1 MCANPTKSN
10 EEQVS
15 NDDEGVASPP
25 VGPQS
30 KDDGDGH
37 SGPSSESSANVPR
50 PKNLMKDASVI
61 SRMLFYWPFP
71 LLKLGLQRPLEEIDL
86 PEILPADSSDL
97 NKNHFERIW
106 QEEQQNRPESP
117 SLHRAILKDY
127 LRSVW
132 YVQPAMATAMGAK
145 IVQALALGMLIESFE
160 TGNGDGYKWASVLV
174 ACGFIILFEHHH
186 VFFVTWRKGMQIRI
200 SAVASIYSKSL
211 RLSSTHQETNASAGK
226 IMNLASNDVERFLL
240 AALFVNYIVWSPL
253 QAFAILA
260 VGWLSLGPAFAAGFG
275 LLVFVFVPLQFYLS
289 NRFAHFRASVAAIT
303 DRRVNFVSQA
313 ISGARLMKM
322 SGYEW
327 RFLERI
333 QQIRRE
339 EVGQISK
346 ANRLKAWNETLFYCC
361 NVVISLV
368 IFYVHVF
375 TGNTLKPGDVF
386 TVFTLINVL
395 QMEMTKHVSLAV
407 MVSLLF
413 LVFCYTNEIL
423 ALRLQSNDAGFL
435 YFLTS
440 YLKGVSECYVSISR
454 IQNFL
459 EFPEMPVKAINSD
472 QQVAENE
479 RTAIRMDNMTCY
491 WNDVHRFGN
500 ESKTAEDVADTSSDT
515 AGLIVALSN
524 VTMEFERGK
533 LTCILGAVGSGKS
546 ALLQAIVGEL
556 PVFSGKVDRNYRTIS
571 YAAQD
576 PWIMDGTVKENI
588 CMGEKQSEDWYKQVI
603 KACSLLPDF
612 EQLLHGDETIV
623 GDRGVQL
630 SGGQRARIGLARAL
644 YRNADVLVLDDPLS
658 AVDAKVG
665 RQLFNEAIIELG
677 VNRGKTV
684 ILATHQHQYVTEAT
698 CVLTIDGRIK
708 HVGSYEDCVTAS
720 NGKLKAHSA
729 DAAIDGLEVIE
740 KVEGRK
746 EELKQ
751 DKTSNAEVKKSAV
764 STEDTTEVKNVGVVH
779 LDTFVNYAKA
789 MGGVGYAASIL
800 GLFVATQGA
809 VLFTIAAIGRWAE
822 RDAVDQDSPDILG
835 LVGGLGCLVVVL
847 AITRAFISFHVTIS
861 ASRILHDRMT
871 EAVLRAKVAFF
882 DTNPMGRILNRFSAD
897 VGSND
902 DML

>member
-1 MCANPTKSN
+1 MCSISKEQEQPVANKTD
-10 EEQVS
+10 VS
-15 NDDEGVASPP
+15 VLATS
-25 VGPQS
+25 QS
-30 KDDGDGH
+30 KDENDITFGEKQ
-37 SGPSSESSANVPR
+37 SLPTTR

-71 LLKLGLQRPLEEIDL
+71 LLKLGLQRPLEESDL
-86 PEILPADSSDL
+86 PEILPEDSSDV

-106 QEEQQNRPESP
+106 REEQKKHPRNP

-132 YVQPAMATAMGAK
+132 YVQPAMAWAMSAK
-145 IVQALALGMLIESFE
+145 IVQAVAVGRLIESFE
-160 TGNGDGYKWASVLV
+160 TGNREGYMWAGVLV

-200 SAVASIYSKSL
+200 SAVASIYAKSL

-240 AALFVNYIVWSPL
+240 AALFINYIVWSPL
-253 QAFAILA
+253 QSFAILA

-275 LLVFVFVPLQFYLS
+275 LLVFIFVPLQFYLS

-313 ISGARLMKM
+313 INGARLMKM

-327 RFLERI
+327 RFLDRI
-333 QQIRRE
+333 QQIRQE
-339 EVGQISK
+339 EVGQIAK

-375 TGNTLKPGDVF
+375 TGNTLHPGDVF

-407 MVSLLF
+407 MG
-413 LVFCYTNEIL
+413 I
-423 ALRLQSNDAGFL
+423 
-435 YFLTS
+435 
-440 YLKGVSECYVSISR
+440 SECYVSINR

-459 EFPEMPVKAINSD
+459 EFPEMPTKTITGDNNIEASAN
-472 QQVAENE
+472 
-479 RTAIRMDNMTCY
+479 RKYAIRMSDITCY
-491 WNDVHRFGN
+491 WNDVYRF
-500 ESKTAEDVADTSSDT
+500 EKDVKMSGDHSDT
-515 AGLIVALSN
+515 TDLVVALSN
-524 VTMEFERGK
+524 VTVDFKKGQ

-546 ALLQAIVGEL
+546 ALLQAVVGEL
-556 PVFSGKVDRNYRTIS
+556 PVFSGNVVRNCETVS

-588 CMGEKQSEDWYKQVI
+588 CMGETKSEKWYRQVVA
-603 KACSLLPDF
+603 ACSLLPDF
-612 EQLLHGDETIV
+612 DQLLHADETIV

-644 YRNADVLVLDDPLS
+644 YRDADVLVLDDPLS

-665 RQLFNEAIIELG
+665 RQLFNEAILELA
-677 VNRGKTV
+677 VNRGRTV

-698 CVLTIDGRIK
+698 CVLTIGGKIE

-729 DAAIDGLEVIE
+729 DAAIDGLEVLE
-740 KVEGRK
+740 NFDGQKHDK
-746 EELKQ
+746 YQ
-751 DKTSNAEVKKSAV
+751 DKANERDSAQESNRM
-764 STEDTTEVKNVGVVH
+764 EDTAEMKNVGVVH
-779 LDTFVNYAKA
+779 FDTFVNYAK
-789 MGGVGYAASIL
+789 GEKKSIL
-800 GLFVATQGA
+800 ACVVNLTHYS
-809 VLFTIAAIGRWAE
+809 AE
-822 RDAVDQDSPDILG
+822 KTYTFFQSNGWCWICYFDPW
-835 LVGGLGCLVVVL
+835 VVCSNSGICSVCCSGYR
-847 AITRAFISFHVTIS
+847 T
-861 ASRILHDRMT
+861 
-871 EAVLRAKVAFF
+871 
-882 DTNPMGRILNRFSAD
+882 MGRERYSQPR
-897 VGSND
+897 
-902 DML
+902 